1 MRPTAPFTVWRL
13 CTTPLRIANWTTG
26 TTTLAKIIQQELL
39 RELKTVDRGL
49 IPRPNLVVTRE
60 TKMPAVIAE
69 LGFLTN
75 SNERALLLTED
86 YRQRCAQALSNGIV
100 RYVNEILLTNE

>member
-1 MRPTAPFTVWRL
+1 
-13 CTTPLRIANWTTG
+13 
-26 TTTLAKIIQQELL
+26 
-39 RELKTVDRGL
+39 
-49 IPRPNLVVTRE
+49 
-60 TKMPAVIAE
+60 MPAVIAE

>member
-1 MRPTAPFTVWRL
+1 
-13 CTTPLRIANWTTG
+13 
-26 TTTLAKIIQQELL
+26 
-39 RELKTVDRGL
+39 
-49 IPRPNLVVTRE
+49 
-60 TKMPAVIAE
+60 MPAVIAE

-75 SNERALLLTED
+75 SNERALLVTEG